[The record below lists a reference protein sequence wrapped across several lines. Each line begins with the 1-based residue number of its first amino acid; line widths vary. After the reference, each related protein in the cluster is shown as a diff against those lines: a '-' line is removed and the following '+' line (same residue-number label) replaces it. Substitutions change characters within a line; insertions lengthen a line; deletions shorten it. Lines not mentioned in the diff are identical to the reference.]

1 VLRIPPKPPMPD
13 AFAHCEE
20 LVRAA
25 DKDRFLASLF
35 APERRRGA
43 LFALYAFNVEVAR
56 VRELVHNPAAGEI
69 RLQWWRDALERPGA
83 GEARA
88 NPVAAAFLDTIVRF
102 RLPLQSVMDLIEAR
116 SFDLYNDP
124 MPTLAALEGYAA
136 KTSAVLLEFAAQI
149 LDGRQGDV
157 AMAAH
162 DGGIAFALAG
172 LLRAFPLHASRGQ
185 IYLPLDIAKRHDV
198 KPEDILAGRG
208 SAALDATLAELRG
221 IVRTRYEDYR
231 GVASALPSSVAPA
244 FLPIALVPL
253 YLKRLERARR
263 QPFRPVEVSQWRRQ
277 WTLWRAA
284 RRA

>member
-1 VLRIPPKPPMPD
+1 MPD

-102 RLPLQSVMDLIEAR
+102 RLPLQSVMDLIQAR